1 MWRNEQNGVHFSG
14 QDSFGALSL
23 PLAELNEKNASPLL
37 LKAKAFLKHD
47 LFFDKADQIFSDW
60 KVLEK
65 PSY

>member
-1 MWRNEQNGVHFSG
+1 MWRNEQNGVQFSG
-14 QDSFGALSL
+14 QDSFGIKPSISRIKRKRLS
-23 PLAELNEKNASPLL
+23 LL
-37 LKAKAFLKHD
+37 LKAKAFLEHD